1 MEGFVLGEV
10 IAVVSGKGGVG
21 KTTVT
26 TNIGAALALMKKNV
40 VILDA
45 DIGLRNL
52 DIALGMESMIVYD
65 WVDVIEGLCRV
76 RQALIKDKRFEN
88 LYLMSSSQ
96 TRDKN
101 TITPIQMKVLCKN
114 LKEKFDYIIIDSPP
128 GIENGYRNAVESADA
143 VIVVTT
149 SEIAAVRDAD
159 RIIRDLEKSGNRK
172 IMVVLNKIRSNLI
185 RKGILPEIDY
195 IINTLKHRPLG
206 VVKEDENI
214 FVSMNCGTPIASRL
228 GTEYETIFREMA
240 CRIIGEEIPLF
251 NK

>member
-1 MEGFVLGEV
+1 MGKV

-26 TNIGAALALMKKNV
+26 TNIGASLALMGKQV

-52 DIALGMESMIVYD
+52 DVALGMENRIVYD
-65 WVDVIEGLCRV
+65 WVDVIEGICKV

-101 TITPIQMKVLCKN
+101 TINPIQMKVLCKK

-128 GIENGYRNAVESADA
+128 GIENGYRNSIEGADS

-149 SEIAAVRDAD
+149 SEIAAVRDAEK
-159 RIIRDLEKSGNRK
+159 IIRDLERRENVK
-172 IMVVLNKIRSNLI
+172 IMIVLNKIRSKLI

-195 IINTLKHRPLG
+195 IIRTLKHNPIG
-206 VVKEDENI
+206 IIKEDDSI
-214 FVSMNCGTPIASRL
+214 YVSMNCGTPIASQIDS
-228 GTEYETIFREMA
+228 EYETIFHEMA
-240 CRIIGEEIPLF
+240 ARITGEEIPLF
-251 NK
+251 SK